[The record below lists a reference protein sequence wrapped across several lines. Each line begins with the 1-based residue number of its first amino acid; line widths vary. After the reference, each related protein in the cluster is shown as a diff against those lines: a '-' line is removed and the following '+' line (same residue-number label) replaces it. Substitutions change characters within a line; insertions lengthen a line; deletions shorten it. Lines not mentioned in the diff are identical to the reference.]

1 MMGFGF
7 GMGIFGLLLMILFW
21 GGLIALA
28 VWLVSLLFPTAAR
41 TPEGISEGA
50 SSTKQPDNSNIHS
63 PSAQEILK
71 ARYARGELT
80 QEQYQQMLQTIQD

>member
-28 VWLVSLLFPTAAR
+28 VWLVGLLFPTAPR
-41 TPEGISEGA
+41 GA
-50 SSTKQPDNSNIHS
+50 SATKQPDNSNFHS
-63 PSAQEILK
+63 PSAREILK
-71 ARYARGELT
+71 ARYARGELN

>member
-28 VWLVSLLFPTAAR
+28 VWLVGLLFPTV
-41 TPEGISEGA
+41 
-50 SSTKQPDNSNIHS
+50 KQSDNNNVHS
-63 PSAQEILK
+63 PSAREILK

-80 QEQYQQMLQTIQD
+80 QEQYQQILQTIQG

>member
-28 VWLVSLLFPTAAR
+28 VWLVGLLFPTV
-41 TPEGISEGA
+41 
-50 SSTKQPDNSNIHS
+50 KQPDNSNVHS
-63 PSAQEILK
+63 PSAREILK

-80 QEQYQQMLQTIQD
+80 REQYQQMLQTIQD